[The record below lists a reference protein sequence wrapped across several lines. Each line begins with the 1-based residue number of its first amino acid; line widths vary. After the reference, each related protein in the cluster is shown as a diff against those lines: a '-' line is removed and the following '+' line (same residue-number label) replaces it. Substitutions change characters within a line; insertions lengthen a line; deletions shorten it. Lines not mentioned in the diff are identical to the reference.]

1 VTIDPDS
8 PVPDDAVRASPGPR
22 KRRLTLRI
30 LLATVITYLFVAYL
44 ILPELWKRRELRH
57 PALADAATL
66 THTADRIPGDPLN
79 VALVGSEE
87 QIHRSMLAAG
97 WYPADPT
104 TIRSAL
110 RIAADCVFKRPF
122 DEAPVSALY
131 LFGRKEDLAF
141 EKPVGDNPRERHHV
155 RFWRAGGLDSK
166 GRPLWLGAATF
177 DVHVGF
183 SHDTGQVTHHIA
195 PDVDRDRDLL
205 IGDLAKVGTLSKVYW
220 VDHFQRVLEGRNGEG
235 DPWRS
240 DGRLAVGVITE
251 STPAAAQNAPADG

>member
-1 VTIDPDS
+1 MTFDAHS
-8 PVPDDAVRASPGPR
+8 PVAEDAVTATPGPR
-22 KRRLTLRI
+22 KRRVARI
-30 LLATVITYLFVAYL
+30 LLAATVTYIFIAYL
-44 ILPELWKRRELRH
+44 ILPALWKRRELRH
-57 PALADAATL
+57 PALADGETV
-66 THTADRIPGDPLN
+66 THTADGIPGDPLN
-79 VALVGSEE
+79 IALVASEE

-155 RFWRAGGLDSK
+155 RFWRAGELDSQ
-166 GRPLWLGAATF
+166 GRPLWFGAATF
-177 DVHVGF
+177 DVRVGF
-183 SHDTGQVTHHIA
+183 SHNTGQITHHIA
-195 PDVDRDRDLL
+195 PEVDLDRDLL
-205 IGDLAKVGTLSKVYW
+205 IDDLSRAGVLSEKYW
-220 VDHFQRVLEGRNGEG
+220 IDNFHKVLEGRNGGG

-240 DGRLAVGVITE
+240 DGRLAVGVVRE
-251 STPAAAQNAPADG
+251 FARASAR